1 MSGYPYN
8 SNPYNGGQYAGNPAA
23 LGVRPAPE
31 LVQRLLVGAFG
42 WMFAGLLV
50 SAGVAYL
57 VATSEKMLVGVAG
70 LTLPLMIGAFILAV
84 VIQMGINRMSATL
97 GLLLFFVYAAMM
109 GLVMGVIVWAYI
121 RQPGGVGAV
130 ASAFVSASAMFGG
143 AALYGKT
150 TGRDLSG
157 IGGIMTMALIG
168 IIVASVI
175 NIFVG
180 SGTISWIISLAGVG
194 IFTVLTAWDV
204 QKITSGRYAAWTTS
218 AERASVVAA
227 LALYLDFINL
237 FLFLLRLFGGG
248 NRR

>member
-1 MSGYPYN
+1 MSGYQYN
-8 SNPYNGGQYAGNPAA
+8 VNPAS
-23 LGVRPAPE
+23 LGVRPAPA

-42 WMFAGLLV
+42 WMFAGLLL

-57 VATSEKMLVGVAG
+57 VATNEAILAGVAG
-70 LTLPLMIGAFILAV
+70 LAIPLMIGQVVLAL
-84 VIQMGINRMSATL
+84 VIQMGINKMPATL
-97 GLLLFFVYAAMM
+97 GLLLFFVYAATM
-109 GLVMGVIVWAYI
+109 GLVIGVIVWAYV
-121 RQPGGVGAV
+121 QAPGGVGAV
-130 ASAFVSASAMFGG
+130 ASAFFSASAMFGG

-157 IGGIMTMALIG
+157 VGGMAVMALMG
-168 IIVASVI
+168 IIVASIV

-180 SGTISWIISLAGVG
+180 SGTLNWIISLIGVG
-194 IFTVLTAWDV
+194 IFVVLTAWDV

-237 FLFLLRLFGGG
+237 FLFLLRLFGG
-248 NRR
+248 RRD